1 MWGHSLRVCTHVV
14 LTSSIS
20 PNTSW
25 EGTMTPDDNHRFYL
39 SLHLS
44 LTLIWPRGEG
54 ASWCLKVFTSC
65 ALRCLSF
72 LTHSEEIE
80 SEKYLCLKRFVR
92 GTTTASAEEGQD
104 RLSSGQGRRICYAVL
119 LSPLSEEHTTEYGRP
134 IARLSTE
141 SDGRE
146 EFRARDLL
154 ISTGARHSG
163 QILTGSV
170 LRC

>member
-54 ASWCLKVFTSC
+54 ESWCLKVFTSC

-92 GTTTASAEEGQD
+92 GTPLPQLKRARTGCHQD
-104 RLSSGQGRRICYAVL
+104 REDGFATLSSFLHSQKSTRQNTADPL
-119 LSPLSEEHTTEYGRP
+119 L
-134 IARLSTE
+134 
-141 SDGRE
+141 
-146 EFRARDLL
+146 
-154 ISTGARHSG
+154 
-163 QILTGSV
+163 GSV
-170 LRC
+170 LRAMGGRSLGQGIY